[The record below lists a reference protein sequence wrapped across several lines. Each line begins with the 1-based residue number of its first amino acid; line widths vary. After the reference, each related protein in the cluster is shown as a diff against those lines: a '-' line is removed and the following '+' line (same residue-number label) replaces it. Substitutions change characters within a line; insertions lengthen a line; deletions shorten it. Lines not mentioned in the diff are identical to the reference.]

1 AKAIAFDAGDSGLA
15 SANVQDVILEIN
27 TKLDGTTDSLV
38 DLGNGTYTHTSIDGE
53 AVTFDVNSTKVE
65 VLNGVYTF
73 YDGNK
78 NIITSIN
85 TNVSADTVAFD
96 AGESGLT
103 SANVQDV
110 ILEINTKLEGTTDK
124 LILNTD
130 GTYTHTSIDGKAV
143 TFDVNSTKVEVLNGV
158 YTFKDSKGND
168 ITSIDTNAKAIAF
181 EAGESG
187 LASANVQDVILEI
200 NTKLEGTTDELILN
214 TDGTYTHTS
223 IDGEAVTFDV
233 NSTKVE
239 VLNGV
244 YTFYD
249 GNKNII

>member
-1 AKAIAFDAGDSGLA
+1 NVSADTVAFDAGESGLT

-27 TKLDGTTDSLV
+27 TKLEGTTDSLV
-38 DLGNGTYTHTSIDGE
+38 DFGNGNYTHTSIDGE

-78 NIITSIN
+78 KIITSID
-85 TNVSADTVAFD
+85 TNAKAIAFD

-130 GTYTHTSIDGKAV
+130 GTYTHTSIDGKVV

-168 ITSIDTNAKAIAF
+168 IISIDTNAKAIAF
-181 EAGESG
+181 EAGDSG

-200 NTKLEGTTDELILN
+200 N
-214 TDGTYTHTS
+214 
-223 IDGEAVTFDV
+223 
-233 NSTKVE
+233 
-239 VLNGV
+239 
-244 YTFYD
+244 
-249 GNKNII
+249 